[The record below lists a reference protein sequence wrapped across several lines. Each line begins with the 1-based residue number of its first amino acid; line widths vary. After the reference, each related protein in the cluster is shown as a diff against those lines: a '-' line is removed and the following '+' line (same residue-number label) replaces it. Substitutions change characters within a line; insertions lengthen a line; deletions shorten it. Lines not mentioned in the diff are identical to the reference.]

1 MAPCSQ
7 IMFWIFRLLLQ
18 RGGLADLSA
27 RAAEI
32 QPCPLICGLGPFQ
45 VMTRASRG
53 SCREIPPFTI
63 SQANT
68 AGRIRSRFQPR
79 DGGRGR
85 GERYRNESSG
95 GGGESGEA
103 GKEPFIF
110 MSPGWQ
116 KALIGAVAAAAAAA
130 AATAA
135 MSAAS
140 GSLACRSTPERN
152 VLMQDWIEID

>member
-1 MAPCSQ
+1 MTQHTPLWLFSHFLIDQEKKQPKITHEIKLTKFHLCLGYDYIKRGAKGGSV
-7 IMFWIFRLLLQ
+7 FSDHVLDLSTLLLQ

-27 RAAEI
+27 RGAEI

-53 SCREIPPFTI
+53 SCREIPPFAI

-85 GERYRNESSG
+85 GRE
-95 GGGESGEA
+95 
-103 GKEPFIF
+103 I
-110 MSPGWQ
+110 Q
-116 KALIGAVAAAAAAA
+116 K
-130 AATAA
+130 
-135 MSAAS
+135 
-140 GSLACRSTPERN
+140 
-152 VLMQDWIEID
+152 